1 MRNDIGSSTGGAP
14 VAEFTD
20 ELTQEARD
28 LWANVF
34 RLSNRILQQS
44 RLYSYDAISELAP
57 DPNISTILS
66 LCRWFDQAFDNVILF
81 DASIQE
87 IGYENTRLTLN
98 AKQTILVMEKLA
110 NALKAKNQEDYNS
123 ALAELKAQ
131 AAF

>member
-1 MRNDIGSSTGGAP
+1 MRNDVGVSTGS
-14 VAEFTD
+14 VSEFTD
-20 ELTQEARD
+20 ELTQEARE
-28 LWANVF
+28 LWGKVF
-34 RLSNRILQQS
+34 SLSSRILQMS

-57 DPNISTILS
+57 DPNVSTILS
-66 LCRWFDQAFDNVILF
+66 LCRWFDQAFDSVILF
-81 DASIQE
+81 DSSIQE

-110 NALKAKNQEDYNS
+110 NALKAKNQTDYEN

>member
-28 LWANVF
+28 LWSNVF

-66 LCRWFDQAFDNVILF
+66 LCRWFDQAFDSVILF
-81 DASIQE
+81 DTSIQE

-131 AAF
+131 ASF